1 MNPLSIVRSGWHEL
15 TRRPASQVPAL
26 DALRAF
32 AIFLVVGA
40 HYAGSQWPLAKAPDI
55 ALAHNPVFNF
65 GWTGVDLFF
74 VLSGLLIGKQLW
86 RELDRTGTVRVPR
99 FLLRR
104 GFRIWPLYFAMM
116 FWVVFIHGMRFEWP
130 DWVFLSNYFPTRYGR
145 SWSLSTEEQFYIAVP
160 ILLLLTTRFLP
171 RRAQAW
177 PLVGAVVAI
186 PIVRVFQRQHL
197 EAVGM
202 SPDRLADQMHFPI
215 HVHCEALIIG
225 LLLALL
231 STRYKSV
238 FEARGRWGT
247 SPLALAVFVGCTA
260 LGLALDRMNKDIFA
274 FLALGLIFGSL
285 TFLTLADRSIITRPL
300 NSVFFYPFS
309 RLAYGMYLNHFWFLH
324 GSTAWTIHTF
334 GPLLPSP
341 TLVFLLGLV
350 VGTGSSIRSCSFAST
365 SSVIGRPCPHPPYP
379 RLKRLSPEAVS
390 LLDIPPTR
398 CSSTASSAVA
408 CWRSAPRRARNR
420 PAKRPSLP
428 SLECCSTPA
437 CPWCREGAG
446 RSAHATISRRRSTAL
461 SPGTRSCCRLV
472 RRMSAVSRCP

>member
-1 MNPLSIVRSGWHEL
+1 VNPLSIVRSGWHEL

-350 VGTGSSIRSCSFAST
+350 VGTGISAGVAAISF
-365 SSVIGRPCPHPPYP
+365 ILIEHPFLQLREHLLGDREAVPAP
-379 RLKRLSPEAVS
+379 AVPAPEA
-390 LLDIPPTR
+390 
-398 CSSTASSAVA
+398 
-408 CWRSAPRRARNR
+408 
-420 PAKRPSLP
+420 
-428 SLECCSTPA
+428 
-437 CPWCREGAG
+437 
-446 RSAHATISRRRSTAL
+446 AL
-461 SPGTRSCCRLV
+461 
-472 RRMSAVSRCP
+472 A